1 MAFGLRGLQLRTTLR
16 VDDAGA
22 QPNDRT
28 NATTAL
34 RSFTIPSHYRSEL
47 IGRLKAF
54 RKAQDPKKKDLSP
67 TLLDLG
73 AVRFVFSRHFGFCYG
88 VENAIEISY
97 RALEENP
104 GKRIF
109 LLSQMIHNPAVNDD
123 LTSRGMRFIQDTHGQ
138 MLMDWSEITA
148 DDIVI
153 IPAFGTTLETE
164 DRLKSIGIDPLKYN
178 TTCPF
183 VEKVW
188 NRSAQLGQKDY
199 TVVIHGKAAHEET
212 RATFSHTAA
221 GAPAVIVKDMAET
234 QELGRIILG
243 ELPLARFQEIF
254 GTRCTPG
261 FDPARD
267 LTRIGVVNQT
277 TMLATETQ
285 AIADHL
291 KQVMVRKHGEA
302 DIKAHFADTRDTLC
316 YATNDNQDA
325 TNELLKVEADLA
337 LVVGGYNSSN
347 TSHLVELLEHKFPT
361 YYIKDEGEILSAAT
375 IQHFNYPEHKLE
387 STSNWL
393 PVLSGVEGR
402 RPITIIL
409 TSGASCPDTLLDKVM
424 LKVLGFVEGVKDP
437 VDTVDAI
444 VSA

>member
-1 MAFGLRGLQLRTTLR
+1 M
-16 VDDAGA
+16 
-22 QPNDRT
+22 
-28 NATTAL
+28 
-34 RSFTIPSHYRSEL
+34 RSFEIPTHYRSNL
-47 IGRLKAF
+47 IGRLKAW
-54 RKAQDPKKKDLSP
+54 RKVQDPKKKDLSP
-67 TLLDLG
+67 TVLDLG
-73 AVRFVFSRHFGFCYG
+73 AVRFVFARHFGFCYG

-97 RALEENP
+97 KALEENP
-104 GKRIF
+104 GKRIY
-109 LLSQMIHNPAVNDD
+109 LLSQMIHNPEVNAD
-123 LTSRGMRFIQDTHGQ
+123 LESHGLRFIQDTHGQ
-138 MLMDWSEITA
+138 MLMEWTELTA

-164 DRLKSIGIDPLKYN
+164 ARLKAIGIDPLKHN

-188 NRSAQLGQKDY
+188 KRSAQLGTQEY

-234 QELGRIILG
+234 EELGRIILG
-243 ELPLARFQEIF
+243 ELPLSRFSEKF
-254 GTRCTPG
+254 GSRCTPG
-261 FDPARD
+261 FDPAKD
-267 LTRIGVVNQT
+267 LQRIGVVNQT

-291 KQVMVRKHGEA
+291 KQVMVKKYGDA
-302 DIKAHFADTRDTLC
+302 ALGQHFADTRDTLC

-325 TNELLKVEADLA
+325 TNELLKQQADLA

-361 YYIKDEGEILSAAT
+361 YFINGEKELLNAEEIE
-375 IQHFNYPEHKLE
+375 HFNYPAHKLE
-387 STSNWL
+387 RTSDWL
-393 PVLSGVEGR
+393 PAK
-402 RPITIIL
+402 RPVTIIL
-409 TSGASCPDTLLDKVM
+409 TSGASCPDTLLDRVM

-437 VDTVDAI
+437 VEMVETI
-444 VSA
+444 TT